1 VIRTK
6 SVFILHEHDLKLGF
20 QSDSGNSKM
29 LYPMLG
35 LSHSVFNGIEGVP
48 INDEI
53 EEVRAFRPIIE
64 WRQVLDYWTL

>member
-1 VIRTK
+1 
-6 SVFILHEHDLKLGF
+6 
-20 QSDSGNSKM
+20 
-29 LYPMLG
+29 MLG